1 MSFVGIRFDPER
13 IAEPITQ
20 VPGRRCGASPPDTP
34 KLIIPGQ
41 LPKSVRAS
49 AIAAA
54 SVAVKLRPLPP
65 QMTCLPGPAAMRAS
79 NASPTTM
86 IKSPPAPHFADQN
99 HTTVPRTTSK
109 LLPLAAPT
117 HHDQLFPFGRSH
129 AQPRWPQRLR
139 TSPSFRIV
147 LANLSRSSRKS
158 LVRGLARLLTLGS
171 GNKL

>member
-1 MSFVGIRFDPER
+1 MPHLQKFKLTGYSEER
-13 IAEPITQ
+13 HVAFAGDREQTRTADQ
-20 VPGRRCGASPPDTP
+20 ASP

-41 LPKSVRAS
+41 LPNSVRAS

-79 NASPTTM
+79 KANPTTM

-117 HHDQLFPFGRSH
+117 HHDQLFPFGRSTLSQGGCN
-129 AQPRWPQRLR
+129 AFAPRRPF
-139 TSPSFRIV
+139 P
-147 LANLSRSSRKS
+147 
-158 LVRGLARLLTLGS
+158 ARAGKFVTL
-171 GNKL
+171 